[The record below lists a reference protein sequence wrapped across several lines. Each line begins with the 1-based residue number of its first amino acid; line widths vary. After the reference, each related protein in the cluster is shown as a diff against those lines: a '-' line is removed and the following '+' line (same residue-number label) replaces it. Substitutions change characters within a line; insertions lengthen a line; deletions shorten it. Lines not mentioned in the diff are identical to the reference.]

1 MMVVILSIAVMVFAT
16 LATHLGL
23 AKAIASVIARVMKCH
38 KCLTF
43 WLSIAV
49 LLLVGCD
56 IVAAMGISI
65 ISAYLSNWF
74 GLLLVWLNGK
84 YNELWQ
90 RINRKTKI

>member
-1 MMVVILSIAVMVFAT
+1 M
-16 LATHLGL
+16 
-23 AKAIASVIARVMKCH
+23 
-38 KCLTF
+38 
-43 WLSIAV
+43 AV
-49 LLLVGCD
+49 LLLVGYD